1 MEQHR
6 KVIRQQKHSPGDYT
20 KFKGTVNFD
29 YNIQTA
35 YVVDRNNTGAELVE
49 TSRINSS
56 VLMDLNKEFIVA
68 QWDSN
73 SVVEQTIGI
82 PFLSE
87 IPILKYLFST
97 TTTQNEKTKVYLT
110 VKATVLDTARSSKLP
125 DFATGELKKISKKKK

>member
-1 MEQHR
+1 M
-6 KVIRQQKHSPGDYT
+6 IRNEAFWQKLS
-20 KFKGTVNFD
+20 
-29 YNIQTA
+29 Q
-35 YVVDRNNTGAELVE
+35 LVE

-110 VKATVLDTARSSKLP
+110 VKATVLNTARSSKLP

>member
-1 MEQHR
+1 MENY
-6 KVIRQQKHSPGDYT
+6 KPGQYT

-29 YNIQTA
+29 YNMQTA
-35 YVVDRNNTGAELVE
+35 YVVDRNNMGAELVE

-56 VLMDLNKEFIVA
+56 VLMDLNKEFILA
-68 QWDSN
+68 QWDSD
-73 SVVEQTIGI
+73 SVVEQTIGV

-110 VKATVLDTARSSKLP
+110 VKATVLDTAHSSKLP
-125 DFATGELKKISKKKK
+125 DFVTGKLKKISKKKK